1 MDFDE
6 RHPGLLIE
14 AKESW
19 QLHKERVAAS
29 CSSLD
34 EAPDEGHR
42 MLKHHH
48 HHRHHEKSK
57 EERHREKKRAKEVK
71 REKKLDDLYSDSGIL
86 DDSMHG
92 LMIDAGSSGSRM
104 HVYEFRPRVLRGRK
118 ETSEALSGRKS
129 SYPGTDSRW
138 TDRLKPGIAEFASLP
153 EQELFPVSTYCIYE
167 HILG

>member
-1 MDFDE
+1 M
-6 RHPGLLIE
+6 
-14 AKESW
+14 
-19 QLHKERVAAS
+19 AAS
-29 CSSLD
+29 CSTLD

-48 HHRHHEKSK
+48 HHRHHHHQKDVSK
-57 EERHREKKRAKEVK
+57 EERHREKKRAKL
-71 REKKLDDLYSDSGIL
+71 EKKLDDLYSDSGIL

-118 ETSEALSGRKS
+118 ETSEALSGKKL

-138 TDRLKPGIAEFASLP
+138 Y
-153 EQELFPVSTYCIYE
+153 VCV
-167 HILG
+167 

>member
-1 MDFDE
+1 MDVDE
-6 RHPGLLIE
+6 RHPSLLIE

-19 QLHKERVAAS
+19 QLHKERMAAS

-48 HHRHHEKSK
+48 HHHHHEKDVLK
-57 EERHREKKRAKEVK
+57 DERDREKKRAKDAK
-71 REKKLDDLYSDSGIL
+71 REKKLEDLYSDSGIL

-118 ETSEALSGRKS
+118 ETSEALSGKKL
-129 SYPGTDSRW
+129 SYPGTDSR
-138 TDRLKPGIAEFASLP
+138 
-153 EQELFPVSTYCIYE
+153 
-167 HILG
+167 